1 MLIIYV
7 KHKVTLFSFSYA
19 DVKSIIFPM
28 LMFLSS
34 LNALLH
40 SSHHQKG
47 KRMNAATSQRAC
59 DTMIATK
66 CFGISR

>member
-28 LMFLSS
+28 LMFFVFFECFITQFASS
-34 LNALLH
+34 KREKNERCH
-40 SSHHQKG
+40 IPKG
-47 KRMNAATSQRAC
+47 M
-59 DTMIATK
+59 
-66 CFGISR
+66 